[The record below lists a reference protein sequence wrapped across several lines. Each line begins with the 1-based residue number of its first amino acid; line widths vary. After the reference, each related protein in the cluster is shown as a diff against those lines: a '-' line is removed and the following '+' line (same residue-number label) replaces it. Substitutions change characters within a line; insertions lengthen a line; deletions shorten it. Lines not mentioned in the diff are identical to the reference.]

1 MKLPAGLWE
10 RIEARAEA
18 TPRAL
23 FAVDSAGRR
32 LDFAGYRDAVLRA
45 AAGLSELG
53 VGPGS
58 VVSWQLP
65 TSFEAL
71 LLLGALARL
80 RAIQNPILPIYRRR
94 EVGFVSR
101 QCGARFFVSP
111 GNFRGFDHTAL
122 GRELAAAQP
131 GLRVL
136 DVSGGLPEGD
146 PASLPPADALRPR
159 EAQLPAFLRGR
170 ALRTPPGSDGRTTP
184 AEQVRFV
191 FYTSGTTADPK
202 GVLHAE
208 ATLAA
213 AARGLEE
220 RLALREDD
228 RIAFVFPVTHIG
240 GPAWVMAA
248 LGAGAALLV
257 EPVFDPARTIPFLA
271 EHGVT
276 QGTAGTAFHQA
287 YLAAQRERPG
297 ERLFPRARAFPGG
310 GAPKPPRLHHDV
322 KAELG
327 GAGVVSGYGLTE
339 FPIATMG
346 SVDDPDEVLAASEGR
361 PTPGVEIRIAGP
373 RGEALPGGAEGEVRL
388 RGPQCF
394 LGYVDP
400 SLHAD
405 AFDAEGFF
413 RSGDLGRL
421 GPGGHLEITGRL
433 KDVIVRKGENI
444 SAKEVEDLL
453 HEHPAVA
460 EAAVVG
466 LPDPERGERV
476 CAVLVPREGAAA
488 PGLGE
493 LARFLEGRGLMRQ
506 KLPEQIEVVDA
517 LPRNPTGKVLK
528 HELRARFA
536 GGAGPAAAGPRSS

>member
-1 MKLPAGLWE
+1 MSLPAGLFQ
-10 RIEARAEA
+10 RIEARAAA

-23 FAVDSAGRR
+23 FAVDPEGRR
-32 LDFAGYRDAVLRA
+32 LDFADYRDAVLRA
-45 AAGLSELG
+45 AAGLAGLG
-53 VGPGS
+53 VGPGT

-65 TSFEAL
+65 TSLEAL
-71 LLLGALARL
+71 VLLGALSRL

-94 EVGFVSR
+94 EVGFVTR
-101 QCGARFFVSP
+101 QCGAALYVSP
-111 GNFRGFDHTAL
+111 GTFRGFDHTAL
-122 GRELAAAQP
+122 GRELAADQP

-136 DVSGGLPEGD
+136 DVSEGLPEGD
-146 PASLPPADALRPR
+146 PASLPPADAPHPGEAALPGFLQGRSLRV
-159 EAQLPAFLRGR
+159 
-170 ALRTPPGSDGRTTP
+170 PPGVEPGASP

-202 GVLHAE
+202 GVLHTE
-208 ATLAA
+208 STLAA

-257 EPVFDPARTIPFLA
+257 EPIFDPARTIPFLA

-310 GAPKPPRLHHDV
+310 GAPKPPKLHHDV

-346 SVDDPDEVLAASEGR
+346 SVEDPDDALAASEGR
-361 PTPGVEIRIAGP
+361 ATPGVEIRIAGAG
-373 RGEALPGGAEGEVRL
+373 GEALPPGAEGEVRL

-400 SLHAD
+400 ALEAE

-413 RSGDLGRL
+413 RTGDLGRL
-421 GPGGHLEITGRL
+421 DPRGHLEITGRL

-476 CAVLVPREGAAA
+476 CAVVVPREGATA
-488 PGLGE
+488 PDLRE
-493 LARFLEGRGLMRQ
+493 LARFLEERGLMRQ
-506 KLPEQIEVVDA
+506 KLPEQLEVLPD

-536 GGAGPAAAGPRSS
+536 SGAGPGSR